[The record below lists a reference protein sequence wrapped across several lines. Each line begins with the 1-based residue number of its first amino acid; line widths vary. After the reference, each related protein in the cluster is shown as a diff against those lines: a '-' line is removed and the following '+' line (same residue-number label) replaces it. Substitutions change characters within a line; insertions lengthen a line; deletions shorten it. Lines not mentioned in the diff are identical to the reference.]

1 MESAT
6 TNRPSVKPPNG
17 VMSAKVDANGRVKL
31 PARFVEYWSQ
41 LEDKRIFATLLNG
54 MARMYLNGSWER
66 NLDLL
71 KPWPAKR
78 KAMALVAGMYGQDLE
93 VDEMRRVTLPPLMRK
108 ELGLENQQIH
118 IQFHDDVAMMYTD
131 AQFAE
136 QTAAARMVVDE
147 WFGEAEALGFV

>member
-93 VDEMRRVTLPPLMRK
+93 VDEMRRGGWAPPVRK
-108 ELGLENQQIH
+108 G
-118 IQFHDDVAMMYTD
+118 VGVG
-131 AQFAE
+131 E
-136 QTAAARMVVDE
+136 QHNYI
-147 WFGEAEALGFV
+147 